1 MIVGARGSL
10 DLIHA
15 ESDRRA
21 ETRGQT
27 PPGANVPHS
36 VVKVAM
42 LAERARCAMIA
53 ENVAGAASRA
63 NPRGA
68 SGDG

>member
-1 MIVGARGSL
+1 MIVGARGSV

-27 PPGANVPHS
+27 PPGAKVPHS
-36 VVKVAM
+36 VVKVAVR
-42 LAERARCAMIA
+42 AEREPFERLRKTSKAVARALH
-53 ENVAGAASRA
+53 
-63 NPRGA
+63 
-68 SGDG
+68 